1 MSDATVIE
9 ELRAQRAA
17 PRLLRGFAPL
27 ALILLLFVL
36 MVLSVPSVAPEE
48 IVRTPVT
55 ESGEGRE

>member
-1 MSDATVIE
+1 MSDASVIE

-48 IVRTPVT
+48 IVRTPVVVD
-55 ESGEGRE
+55 EEDE

>member
-1 MSDATVIE
+1 MSDASVIE

-36 MVLSVPSVAPEE
+36 MVLSVPSVAPDE
-48 IVRTPVT
+48 IVRTPVVA
-55 ESGEGRE
+55 ESEEDE

>member
-1 MSDATVIE
+1 MSDASVIE

-36 MVLSVPSVAPEE
+36 MIVSVPSVAPEE
-48 IVRTPVT
+48 IVRTPVVA
-55 ESGEGRE
+55 EEEGE

>member
-36 MVLSVPSVAPEE
+36 MILSVPSVAPEE
-48 IVRTPVT
+48 IVRTPVAA
-55 ESGEGRE
+55 EPKDAE

>member
-1 MSDATVIE
+1 MSDASVIE

-36 MVLSVPSVAPEE
+36 MIISVPSVAPEE
-48 IVRTPVT
+48 IVRTPVVA
-55 ESGEGRE
+55 EQEDE